1 MKTVSVPTAFLIVAI
16 LASLSMAWAQHDHQ
30 NAGGHGAASNNS
42 DTREVVRFPDAL
54 REHTLANMRDHLLA
68 LQEIQLH
75 LGMGHNDIAAKIA
88 ESRLGMS
95 SLSLHGA
102 AQVAKYM
109 PQGMQ
114 DAGTAMHRA
123 ASRLAMA
130 AQDSGVTGDSKPVF
144 SGLADLTAQCVGCHA
159 GYRLQ

>member
-1 MKTVSVPTAFLIVAI
+1 MKRTFTPVVVLFLVALAGVPLV
-16 LASLSMAWAQHDHQ
+16 LAQHNQHS
-30 NAGGHGAASNNS
+30 GGSHGAVNPST
-42 DTREVVRFPDAL
+42 DQRQFVRFPDAL
-54 REHTLANMRDHLLA
+54 RDHTLANMRDHLIA

-95 SLSLHGA
+95 SLALHGA
-102 AQVAKYM
+102 AEVAKYM

-123 ASRLAMA
+123 ASRFAIA
-130 AQDSGVTGDSKPVF
+130 AQDASVTGDAKPVF
-144 SGLADLTAQCVGCHA
+144 AGLADLTAQCVGCHA

>member
-1 MKTVSVPTAFLIVAI
+1 
-16 LASLSMAWAQHDHQ
+16 MAWAQHDHQ

-95 SLSLHGA
+95 
-102 AQVAKYM
+102 
-109 PQGMQ
+109 
-114 DAGTAMHRA
+114 
-123 ASRLAMA
+123 
-130 AQDSGVTGDSKPVF
+130 
-144 SGLADLTAQCVGCHA
+144 
-159 GYRLQ
+159 